1 MDAENRTPGSE
12 LSGAERAVP
21 PEQKYID
28 LLERQVAALEAL
40 VARSSNL
47 PPFIAGLPPPPP
59 PLFINGRIS
68 DEVEAS
74 NTKAT
79 ASGDVTSP
87 SSGARIRIRE
97 RRYNREGIA
106 EDWDVDP
113 KKTAQPEVPKLQQ
126 NTHVLTWLK
135 VFGDSG
141 KYDYSTFF
149 IDDPALR
156 ALLQVTL
163 AHYRH
168 LNADS
173 DSFIMS
179 SPFEPLVHHWSVL
192 TALAKND
199 EESDAVKSLK
209 KKLERV
215 RPSTE
220 SSPTQENLAALAILS
235 NDAARGAME
244 DLGRLLDQVR
254 STPEL
259 ELYFDDLEAQGNAE
273 SITFDNLWA
282 IFPPGEL
289 VLASPFMGLPQVFI
303 VKESSSFVTLSR
315 DGKRLWNLVC
325 CSYDWNGTTFNR
337 VAVTFPFEEFK
348 GTRAINTLACHP
360 LKFHRDDEAPNEKNS
375 PTLRNKLIER
385 GKQFRELCISPRGSQ
400 MFEYSGSALARGTG
414 IRWMKGQGD
423 EDDRT
428 MISGYGRGQSSFR
441 DGQPKVV
448 EVRCTVIEKVAE
460 YTLTKSGQINDGDRV
475 MVDFKSYL
483 QHGPQS
489 NGLAPIGQIY
499 YSDSDQ
505 ECHCASCSANMDLK
519 ENQKFGYDAVTVADK
534 FEDTQYLICPPRVL
548 GYHLH
553 GKKWVEL
560 EVSKVKSIKNKNIK
574 NAFESLE
581 LKADQKK
588 LIESLVRSHTSGKGR
603 QPEGKPF
610 MEDFMKGKG
619 NGLVILLHG
628 PPGVGKTLTAESV
641 AQVAGRPLF
650 SVSVSDVGLQPAQVE
665 HNLEILFELA
675 AAWQAVM
682 LFDEADVFLESRSSF
697 NADLNRNALVSVLL
711 RVLEYYDGILI
722 LTTNRIKTFDIAVQ
736 SRVNL
741 AIKYSD
747 LNDSQKRKIFKK
759 FISQLDE
766 DKAENKGDIKRW
778 IDDDDNID
786 EFRGLNGRQIR
797 NILFSAASLA
807 SGRDGKVR
815 LEDIKG
821 ILRQTQTFQSHLKV
835 MTESAREKAEVDYQ
849 RG

>member
-1 MDAENRTPGSE
+1 
-12 LSGAERAVP
+12 AV
-21 PEQKYID
+21 
-28 LLERQVAALEAL
+28 A
-40 VARSSNL
+40 N
-47 PPFIAGLPPPPP
+47 
-59 PLFINGRIS
+59 
-68 DEVEAS
+68 
-74 NTKAT
+74 
-79 ASGDVTSP
+79 GDVKSP
-87 SSGARIRIRE
+87 SVATKIRFRE
-97 RRYNREGIA
+97 RRFNDDGILV
-106 EDWDVDP
+106 EFDVDP
-113 KKTAQPEVPKLQQ
+113 RETAPPEVPRLQQ
-126 NTHVLTWLK
+126 DTHVLTWLK
-135 VFGDSG
+135 EFGDSG
-141 KYDYSTFF
+141 KYGHSTFT
-149 IDDPALR
+149 IENPALR

-163 AHYRH
+163 AHYPH
-168 LNADS
+168 LSADN
-173 DSFIMS
+173 DIIIMS
-179 SPFEPLVHHWSVL
+179 SPFEPLVHNWSVL

-199 EESDAVKSLK
+199 EGGDAVNNLK
-209 KKLERV
+209 KQLERV
-215 RPSTE
+215 RPSTGL
-220 SSPTQENLAALAILS
+220 SLTQENLAALAILAS
-235 NDAARGAME
+235 PNAARGAME

-259 ELYFDDLEAQGNAE
+259 ELYFDDLEAQGKAE
-273 SITFDNLWA
+273 SIAFEYLWT

-303 VKESSSFVTLSR
+303 VKQSLAFFTRSR
-315 DGKRLWNLVC
+315 DGKRTWNLAC
-325 CSYDWNGTTFNR
+325 WSYDWNGTTFDR

-360 LKFHRDDEAPNEKNS
+360 LRFYRDDEAQNEKNS

-385 GKQFRELCISPRGSQ
+385 GKHFRDLCISPRGSQ

-414 IRWMKGQGD
+414 IRRMKGQGD
-423 EDDRT
+423 EDDNRS
-428 MISGYGRGQSSFR
+428 MMLGYGHGQISIQ
-441 DGQPKVV
+441 DKQPKII
-448 EVRCTVIEKVAE
+448 EVRCIVIGKVAK
-460 YTLTKSGQINDGDRV
+460 YTLTRSGQINDGDRV

-489 NGLAPIGQIY
+489 NGPAPIGKIY
-499 YSDSDQ
+499 YSDGDH
-505 ECHCASCSANMDLK
+505 ECHCANCLANTDLK
-519 ENQKFGYDAVTVADK
+519 ENQKFGYDSVSRTDK

-581 LKADQKK
+581 LKADQKL
-588 LIESLVRSHTSGKGR
+588 LIESLVKSHTSGKGH
-603 QPEGKPF
+603 QPGGKPF

-682 LFDEADVFLESRSSF
+682 LFDEADVFLESRSSS